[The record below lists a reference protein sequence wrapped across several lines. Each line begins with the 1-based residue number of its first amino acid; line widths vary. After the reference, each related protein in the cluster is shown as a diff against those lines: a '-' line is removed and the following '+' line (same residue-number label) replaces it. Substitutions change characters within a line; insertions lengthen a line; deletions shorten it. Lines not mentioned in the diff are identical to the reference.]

1 MLRLGA
7 DRTLLRIAFVFMR
20 RRIPR
25 QTGNGAVLTRSPAGD
40 GGALFL
46 TLALSAPRSYQAPSL
61 TAGERCRMTELLIGL
76 VSWLATFGF
85 IAAAI
90 AEAFR

>member
-40 GGALFL
+40 GGAFL
-46 TLALSAPRSYQAPSL
+46 LLLLGRRPACSEGYELEAPRFV
-61 TAGERCRMTELLIGL
+61 LIE
-76 VSWLATFGF
+76 VT
-85 IAAAI
+85 IPYV
-90 AEAFR
+90 

>member
-1 MLRLGA
+1 
-7 DRTLLRIAFVFMR
+7 
-20 RRIPR
+20 
-25 QTGNGAVLTRSPAGD
+25 
-40 GGALFL
+40 L